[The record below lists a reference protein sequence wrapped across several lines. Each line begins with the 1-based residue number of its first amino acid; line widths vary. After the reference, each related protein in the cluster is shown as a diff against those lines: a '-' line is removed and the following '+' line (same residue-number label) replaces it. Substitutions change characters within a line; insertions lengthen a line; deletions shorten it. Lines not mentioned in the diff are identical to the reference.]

1 MVIGV
6 RLVHIWF
13 LKGSEMERERILRI
27 HRAGSQGIQGFR

>member
-13 LKGSEMERERILRI
+13 LEGTEMERK
-27 HRAGSQGIQGFR
+27 GFKGLDIKDF

>member
-13 LKGSEMERERILRI
+13 LEGTEMEKR
-27 HRAGSQGIQGFR
+27 GFEGFKGLDIKDF